1 MDFEF
6 SERDRQLFNEKVK
19 DNFYTVY
26 HGGQVGPLINRG
38 KRGYSRDLWLYLVYR
53 DVKPAQRFLKSTKP
67 ERVKKGDF

>member
-26 HGGQVGPLINRG
+26 HGEQVALLIDL
-38 KRGYSRDLWLYLVYR
+38 KKKVYLRDLWLYFVYR
-53 DVKPAQRFLKSTKP
+53 DVKPVQRFLKSTKP
-67 ERVKKGDF
+67 KRAKMSEF